1 MYSCLFF
8 WIILSMCTI
17 FYLLATIHGNGEWE
31 GIDSKNFVFGMILSL
46 ALFSISYFMYNM
58 QLSDKIQSNHHNYN
72 ECVRLNIVGF
82 STGVKLDSVPAAKRL
97 CSALYNESI

>member
-58 QLSDKIQSNHHNYN
+58 QLSDKIQSNHHNYSQ
-72 ECVRLNIVGF
+72 CVRLNTVGL
-82 STGVKLDSVPAAKRL
+82 SNAVKLESIPKAKQL
-97 CSALYNESI
+97 CAELYNQSI